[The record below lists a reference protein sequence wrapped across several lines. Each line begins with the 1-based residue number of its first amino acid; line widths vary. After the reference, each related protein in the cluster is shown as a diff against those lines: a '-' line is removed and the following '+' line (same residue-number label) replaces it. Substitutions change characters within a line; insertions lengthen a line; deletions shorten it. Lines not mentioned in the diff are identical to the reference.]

1 MTMQHYG
8 THFALLVLVAAR
20 SCCAFLSY
28 TAIRSNAASCV
39 RRGNSNINMQST
51 WKGLLDGVM
60 GRTDAQKKDN
70 GSGVLTPKSRV
81 KLGELSVSPMG
92 ELLSV
97 ILRVRCSI
105 SDSLSSWSQTM

>member
-1 MTMQHYG
+1 
-8 THFALLVLVAAR
+8 
-20 SCCAFLSY
+20 
-28 TAIRSNAASCV
+28 
-39 RRGNSNINMQST
+39 MQST